1 MIDGNAVPPPPPET
15 EGKTQR
21 VSIEGTLASLSA
33 ISALIVAAASMFTAV
48 QALDVSRTA
57 ARQKIFESQ
66 LAVCMQFSELTA
78 QAADEGAKTSGLI
91 EGQLDDAAWEELNTR
106 WEAGA
111 VLSTAIY
118 RQYLQMTMIFPDE
131 VSDLAYVATEK
142 RTEIAN
148 RQVDAMEAEA
158 LTPEIRA
165 DLERLSNEEAD
176 ALNAAAAACRDHVSA
191 TAGI

>member
-15 EGKTQR
+15 ESRTQR

-78 QAADEGAKTSGLI
+78 QATDEGAKTSGLI
-91 EGQLDDAAWEELNTR
+91 EGQLDDAGWEELNTR

-118 RQYLQMTMIFPDE
+118 RQYLQMTMVFPDE
-131 VSDLAYVATEK
+131 ISDLAYVATEK

-148 RQVDAMEAEA
+148 RQVDAMEAEV

-176 ALNAAAAACRDHVSA
+176 ALNEAAAACRDHVSA